1 MTGVKMYVD
10 ASSAQCKLVS
20 DTPGSVPHPEP
31 HTPYVPLR
39 AAFPRCSTASL
50 PSFFAH
56 SFCRYEKW
64 LAAAKRFEPR
74 SAIYNS
80 KSCAK
85 LGAFSAF
92 CKNGNQKLEVRRR
105 LFTKNPSRH
114 PCDIN
119 EKIGP
124 RPGLCWRNLEKNDRL
139 PSPGCKMP
147 GVKKV
152 LFVSIK
158 EKGGDRAIPVLFG
171 LSRGKTDRV

>member
-1 MTGVKMYVD
+1 MTGVKCTWTRL
-10 ASSAQCKLVS
+10 SRSANWFS

-39 AAFPRCSTASL
+39 SAFPRCSTASL

-105 LFTKNPSRH
+105 LFTQNPSRH

-147 GVKKV
+147 GVKKCFSS
-152 LFVSIK
+152 L
-158 EKGGDRAIPVLFG
+158 
-171 LSRGKTDRV
+171 